1 MAHDT
6 ISSGIAFAIL
16 FAGVGLSFVFV
27 SGNPV
32 TIQRQGWIGFDGIEV
47 TPAIAEALELPG
59 TRGILLTQ
67 VTEGSPADKAGLRVG
82 TQGIEVEGRMIPA
95 RADVIVAIDGSP
107 VGSREDVQMALAG
120 KQVGDSV
127 RFTIIRDG
135 AERDVN
141 VVIEERPEDAG

>member
-32 TIQRQGWIGFDGIEV
+32 EAPREGWIGIEGLDV
-47 TPAIAEALELPG
+47 TPAIAEALGLQEA
-59 TRGILLTQ
+59 RGIL
-67 VTEGSPADKAGLRVG
+67 VTNVIDGSPADKAGFFVG

-95 RADVIVAIDGSP
+95 RADVIIAIDGTQVSNNQ
-107 VGSREDVQMALAG
+107 DALAALAG

-141 VVIEERPEDAG
+141 VVIEERPEGAN